1 MDRKLFF
8 STVLTLALAAAPAG
22 CEEWIYTAGAAGILP
37 PEISAAKKMA
47 VESRG
52 VWVDKSDLYKGMNF
66 MLSALDSL
74 KNANFNTIYLP
85 VWYKGRVAYPGSAYA
100 PIDPDIEKIDPRML
114 ARLIAAAH
122 ERGFMVQ
129 AWTEYGFG
137 AYHTT
142 DAAADPSRGAILDK
156 NPELTALD
164 KDGLPY
170 EHIKEWGYFYHLCPA
185 NPASH
190 KILAALFTEIVAKLP
205 FDALNLD
212 RIRFPNENF
221 CFCEY
226 CKKKFLEDTGYRLT
240 PDIFSDPQRLAAFRR
255 WRKIQ
260 VTDFMAKLREMVK
273 AARPGMP
280 VTAAVWYD
288 SELENKGQD
297 WPAWIKKGYLD
308 LALPMI
314 YWPGNDATIN
324 SSAALVKDK
333 KKMAVGISAEICTRE
348 ELKRQVEYIRSK
360 KLSGAAFWYLSPLLG
375 MTDYLR
381 DTVFQEPAL
390 PYAGE
395 KE

>member
-1 MDRKLFF
+1 MMATAIMPASCEDWTF
-8 STVLTLALAAAPAG
+8 AAETANVILSEVPAVKG
-22 CEEWIYTAGAAGILP
+22 
-37 PEISAAKKMA
+37 MA

-52 VWVDKSDLYKGMNF
+52 VWVDKSDLYKGKDYI
-66 MLSALDSL
+66 LSALDSL
-74 KNANFNTIYLP
+74 KNANFNTLYLP
-85 VWYKGRVAYPGSAYA
+85 VWYKGRVSYPGSAYA
-100 PIDPDIEKIDPRML
+100 PIDPDIETIDPQL
-114 ARLIAAAH
+114 LSWLIAEAH
-122 ERGFMVQ
+122 QRGFMVQ

-137 AYHTT
+137 TYHTP
-142 DAAADPSRGAILDK
+142 DAATDPSRGAILDK

-170 EHIKEWGYFYHLCPA
+170 EHIEEWGYFYHLCPV

-190 KILAALFTEIVAKLP
+190 QILIALFTEIVTKLP

-226 CKKKFLEDTGYRLT
+226 CKKKFLEDTGYALT

-255 WRKIQ
+255 WRKVQ
-260 VTDFMAKLREMVK
+260 VTDFMAKLRQKIK

-280 VTAAVWYD
+280 ITAAVWYD

-297 WPAWIKKGYLD
+297 WPSWIKKGYLD

-324 SSAALVKDK
+324 SSTALVKDT
-333 KKMAVGISAEICTRE
+333 KKMAVGISADACAKE

-360 KLSGAAFWYLSPLLG
+360 KLSGAAFWYLSPLLK

-390 PYAGE
+390 PYAG
-395 KE
+395 KKG